1 MTCPNS
7 KRQWFI
13 DLVGALF
20 CGFLIGAFQ
29 QRSADSGEFIL
40 SSFIRCVLLGM
51 ASYTIVAV
59 LLPAWRSRPFRRL
72 QNWLLI
78 VVLGSGIFYFAIH
91 LSDTLTYA
99 VKFRYRQP
107 ELSLA
112 RYVLSYVQQFIVGL
126 LFVTVMDSILSL
138 PIMGAIH
145 YLGEKAFRPRDA
157 G

>member
-1 MTCPNS
+1 MTYPNS
-7 KRQWFI
+7 KRHWFI
-13 DLVGALF
+13 DLVGALV

-40 SSFIRCVLLGM
+40 SSFIRCVLSGM
-51 ASYTIVAV
+51 ASYSIVAV

-72 QNWLLI
+72 PNWLLI

-99 VKFRYRQP
+99 VKFRNTQP

>member
-1 MTCPNS
+1 MTYPNS
-7 KRQWFI
+7 KRHWFI
-13 DLVGALF
+13 DLVGALV

-40 SSFIRCVLLGM
+40 GSFIRCVFLGM
-51 ASYTIVAV
+51 TSYSIVAV
-59 LLPAWRSRPFRRL
+59 LLPAWRSRPFRIL
-72 QNWLLI
+72 PNWLLI

-91 LSDTLTYA
+91 LTDTLTYA
-99 VKFRYRQP
+99 VKFRYTQP

-112 RYVLSYVQQFIVGL
+112 QYVLSYFQQFIVGL

-145 YLGEKAFRPRDA
+145 YLGDKAFRPKNA